1 LGNAVLLGTGSF
13 WEGVDVR
20 GPALSVVVIDK
31 LPFAPPDDPVLRA
44 RLEGYR
50 RSGRNGFGEY
60 QLPQAV
66 LALKQGVGR
75 LIRDAE
81 DTGVIVL
88 CDPRLRSKS
97 YGRVFLNSLPP
108 MRRTQSC
115 EEACAF
121 VAEQV
126 RERLG
131 GEAV

>member
-1 LGNAVLLGTGSF
+1 M
-13 WEGVDVR
+13 
-20 GPALSVVVIDK
+20 
-31 LPFAPPDDPVLRA
+31 
-44 RLEGYR
+44 
-50 RSGRNGFGEY
+50 
-60 QLPQAV
+60 

-75 LIRDAE
+75 LIRDAD

-131 GEAV
+131 GKYVSVSVEAVVRAPEVIAAVIDELGKDERVRMKY